1 MANKKIKG
9 ITIRFDA
16 ETSSL
21 DRALKEVEG
30 TSRDLNGELKQV
42 NNLLKFDPKNTQLLA
57 QKQKILADAVENSE
71 KKLDA
76 LKQAQGEVER
86 MFRSGEIGEREY
98 REFQRTIVE
107 TEQSIRSYVIQ
118 ARRMEE

>member
-57 QKQKILADAVENSE
+57 Q
-71 KKLDA
+71 
-76 LKQAQGEVER
+76 
-86 MFRSGEIGEREY
+86 
-98 REFQRTIVE
+98 
-107 TEQSIRSYVIQ
+107 
-118 ARRMEE
+118 